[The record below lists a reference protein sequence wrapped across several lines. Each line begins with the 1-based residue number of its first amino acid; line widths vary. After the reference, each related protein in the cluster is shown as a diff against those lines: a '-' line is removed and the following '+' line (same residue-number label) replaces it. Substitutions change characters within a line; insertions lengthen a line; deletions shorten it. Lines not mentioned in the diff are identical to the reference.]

1 LDKFEKASIL
11 IQRFQ
16 RVRHRKFLSKLSKEA
31 LQRRKDAGLS
41 LPGTDLLAACRGDA
55 STHYQIP
62 GINQKAPQFVRA
74 TQQKTIFCSGDAHF
88 SPADCLMLSMVLRS
102 PACAVKTLVLHSIHE
117 TDNPCYEFD
126 LLAALRKCSS
136 IRAVHILGG
145 DWGQSFVLALVQVVH
160 VENPRITTLALEH
173 IPRAALF
180 ADPLA
185 QRAACL
191 LMDYFNYSIPG
202 ICHLNLHGC
211 NLSDTNAALL
221 CDGIAVNSS
230 IRFLTLSL
238 NLIEDS
244 GFVKI
249 FKAFI
254 GNRKSKIEM
263 LDFSYNLIQSTREVK
278 RMLLAYVPHNLNA
291 VLVIYMMFN
300 RIYEYYHPMNDLKN
314 RNQDASAM
322 TIIYTPADLLAL
334 RHPHHLISA
343 RKARTGAAFDPPPPP
358 RVAATHTFSSVA
370 SDMHSRELNS
380 EGSFKLR
387 LLRKMHSA
395 STSSGLSHDGSL
407 SAASSSS
414 NLSRSLTSAHSSAC
428 ALKPLGSSRL
438 GGSSSNLSSSGLGKN
453 VSYNV

>member
-1 LDKFEKASIL
+1 M
-11 IQRFQ
+11 
-16 RVRHRKFLSKLSKEA
+16 RHRKFLSKLSKEA
-31 LQRRKDAGLS
+31 FQRRKDAGLS
-41 LPGTDLLAACRGDA
+41 IPGTDLLAACRADA
-55 STHYQIP
+55 STHYRIP

-74 TQQKTIFCSGDAHF
+74 TQQKTIFCSGDAKF

-102 PACAVKTLVLHSIHE
+102 PACAVKTLVLHSIRE
-117 TDNPCYEFD
+117 ADNPCYEFD

-136 IRAVHILGG
+136 IRAVHVLGG

-160 VENPRITTLALEH
+160 VENPRITSLSLEQ
-173 IPRAALF
+173 IPRAAMF
-180 ADPLA
+180 TDPLA
-185 QRAACL
+185 QRTACL

-202 ICHLNLHGC
+202 ISHLNLHGC
-211 NLSDTNAALL
+211 NLSDANVALL

-263 LDFSYNLIQSTREVK
+263 LDFCYNLIQSTSEVK

-291 VLVIYMMFN
+291 VLVLYLMFN

-314 RNQDASAM
+314 RNPDASAM

-343 RKARTGAAFDPPPPP
+343 RKARAGTAFDPPTPP
-358 RVAATHTFSSVA
+358 RPQKISSTPSGSSGSTT
-370 SDMHSRELNS
+370 SDMHSRELHS

-395 STSSGLSHDGSL
+395 STSSGLSHDGSR
-407 SAASSSS
+407 SAGSSAS
-414 NLSRSLTSAHSSAC
+414 NLSRSMTTAGSFAG
-428 ALKPLGSSRL
+428 ALKPLGQSRM
-438 GGSSSNLSSSGLGKN
+438 GGSSSSLSTSALSKT
-453 VSYNV
+453 VS